1 MFFDPY
7 HKWFGISPNEQPPN
21 YYRLLGIPL
30 FESDP
35 DIIEAAAASRAL
47 YLKTLNLGE
56 HAAIATEMLNEVALA
71 RVTLITPDRRD
82 EYNRSI
88 VNQERTADVSQSS
101 TPPDPSAR
109 DTEAT
114 RAANSLTCAGSLL
127 SRSMGM
133 TVRT

>member
-1 MFFDPY
+1 MSFDPY

-35 DIIEAAAASRAL
+35 DIIEAAAARRAL

-88 VNQERTADVSQSS
+88 VNQERTADVL
-101 TPPDPSAR
+101 
-109 DTEAT
+109 
-114 RAANSLTCAGSLL
+114 SLIHI
-127 SRSMGM
+127 
-133 TVRT
+133 